1 MSDKFQRWNLMR
13 LGASSGWIGRAVDS
27 EMEFESKY
35 SIANAHVATSML
47 PVVTTSVTCTSV
59 I

>member
-13 LGASSGWIGRAVDS
+13 SGAGMDGMAVDS

-47 PVVTTSVTCTSV
+47 SVVTTSVTCTSV